1 MFKHIMVPIAL
12 SARHAR
18 TLAVAAALTK
28 PIR

>member
-1 MFKHIMVPIAL
+1 MFKHILVPIDL
-12 SARHAR
+12 SDRNAR